1 MQLVRTRDD
10 LDAALARA
18 GAGRGLGGVLVPT
31 MGALHEAHVGLIR
44 RAREIAAQNS
54 DRAGCIVSIFVNP
67 AQFNE
72 RDDFDRYPRPLE
84 DDLAVCEREGVEMV
98 FVPDVEVVYPPELSI
113 EEPELPAIVTEPKL
127 EEAARPGHFSGVA
140 KVLYRLFELLGPT
153 GAVFGEKDYQQLL
166 LAQQIGR
173 QRGVE
178 VVGLET
184 IREPDGLAMS
194 SRNVFLE
201 GPLRQQA
208 TALSRS
214 LVLANRE
221 TSPERAEAVMV
232 EVLKEVGL
240 TPDYAAVRDAE
251 TLTRQGAGVE
261 RYRAVVAARVGVVR
275 LLDNALWPNWSPR
288 WASVQSS

>member
-1 MQLVRTRDD
+1 MQLVRTRED
-10 LDAALARA
+10 LDAAIARA

-31 MGALHEAHVGLIR
+31 MGALHDAHVGLIR
-44 RAREIAAQNS
+44 RAREIADRRG

-84 DDLAVCEREGVEMV
+84 DDLAVCEREGVETV
-98 FVPDVEVVYPPELSI
+98 FVPEVEVVYPPNLSPDVRI
-113 EEPELPAIVTEPKL
+113 EEPDLPAIVTEPRL
-127 EEAARPGHFSGVA
+127 EETARPGHFPGVA
-140 KVLYRLFELLGPT
+140 RVLHRLFALLGPT

-173 QRGVE
+173 LRGVE

-184 IREPDGLAMS
+184 IRETDGLAMS

-221 TSPERAEAVMV
+221 TSPQRAEAVMV
-232 EVLKEVGL
+232 KVLEEAGL

-251 TLTRQGAGVE
+251 TLTQQGAGVE

-275 LLDNALWPNWSPR
+275 LLDNAPWPGWAPDWS
-288 WASVQSS
+288 